1 MFNNKNILV
10 TGGTGLV
17 GRELVELLVNQGANV
32 TSASLDNNNFNE
44 EWGVDY
50 LNTDLRVLKNCICAC
65 EGKDFV
71 FHIAGI
77 KGSQVITK
85 TKQYTFFTS
94 ILQLNTSM
102 ISAMYASNMGRGI
115 YTSTVGTY
123 GQSEI
128 FRESELWD
136 KNPSP
141 NDWFAGW
148 AKRMGEVQI
157 DAYQQQ
163 YGEQNISIMKP
174 VNIYG
179 KYDNKR
185 RLIPTL
191 VKAKKNKI
199 LKLQDCL
206 QVTDIIHVNDV
217 CEVIYNLGNSKVRN
231 ETYNLGSGKPIG
243 LRTIVKTVSKIKDNY
258 FKYRFNK
265 INQKTIS
272 NYCYA
277 NTDKLKSIIKFKVTK
292 FPKSNHE
299 IY

>member
-1 MFNNKNILV
+1 MIYITGSNGFIGRNYIDFLKKKNLKFYCLERRKKLGKNNKSSYVKFPKINLNNKNILV
-10 TGGTGLV
+10 YL
-17 GRELVELLVNQGANV
+17 
-32 TSASLDNNNFNE
+32 ASSSVVKLHRKKVFLPEDVLNCLENEIDSIISLIKFYKKNNFKKFIYISTSSVYGKRKYSSPFKETDELNPTDFYSQIKMANE
-44 EWGVDY
+44 MLIKKEVKNY
-50 LNTDLRVLKNCICAC
+50 IILRP
-65 EGKDFV
+65 F
-71 FHIAGI
+71 
-77 KGSQVITK
+77 Q
-85 TKQYTFFTS
+85 
-94 ILQLNTSM
+94 
-102 ISAMYASNMGRGI
+102 
-115 YTSTVGTY
+115 
-123 GQSEI
+123 
-128 FRESELWD
+128 
-136 KNPSP
+136 
-141 NDWFAGW
+141 
-148 AKRMGEVQI
+148 
-157 DAYQQQ
+157 
-163 YGEQNISIMKP
+163 
-174 VNIYG
+174 IYG